1 MDGDGWT
8 MDGWDC
14 FAFTSVMKNV
24 SFGRSALQKNTR
36 LLGDASRSG
45 GSGSSNTL
53 DGETQGDT
61 RKRSTGDA

>member
-1 MDGDGWT
+1 MLHFRIIVWPYH
-8 MDGWDC
+8 
-14 FAFTSVMKNV
+14 TSSVIKKMCH

-53 DGETQGDT
+53 DRETQRDT